1 MSNKWSAFTA
11 ENFDTQFG
19 FVFFFFC
26 ISTHAQLKSRNFRNL
41 RILNCLQNINEWR
54 NENWNVFLTH
64 TKNKSSKFGKHC
76 IMFYLIGSNFGG
88 LVEFLF
94 QLRQCIF
101 ISDEFNWLLEVI
113 PLRFRN
119 EIGFL
124 SGLSQ
129 WHFISGFQWYN
140 SKISVKFVQNENTLL

>member
-1 MSNKWSAFTA
+1 MVCVYSRKFRYTVW
-11 ENFDTQFG
+11 
-19 FVFFFFC
+19 FC
-26 ISTHAQLKSRNFRNL
+26 IFLFLYLYACAVEIPKFL

-140 SKISVKFVQNENTLL
+140 FKISVKFIQNENTLL